1 MSEFLGPHGNATVVL
16 MSAHFESE
24 LPKLKDLKK
33 LLNVSDGKY
42 YKSGGRH
49 SSSIQQLETVLTIMA
64 ELSGDENVT
73 KHSSNNYLITASE
86 VYSNIFVKLKYTAEI
101 VEGFN
106 LTNDAMSELGKIIPC
121 LTKLCSMQ
129 RDIEY
134 FWTVLKRNAE
144 KAKEM
149 EFDDVTVLNPNLT
162 ALQEVLSTYGD
173 SEYSKITTSIQA
185 WYEKYRWK
193 VKPPNVDA
201 DEAEAS

>member
-1 MSEFLGPHGNATVVL
+1 MSEFLGPHGKATVVL

-33 LLNVSDGKY
+33 LLNVSEGKY
-42 YKSGGRH
+42 YKSGGQH
-49 SSSIQQLETVLTIMA
+49 SSSIEQLEALLIIMA
-64 ELSGDENVT
+64 ELSGDENVI
-73 KHSSNNYLITASE
+73 KRSSNNYLITASE
-86 VYSNIFVKLKYTAEI
+86 VYSNIFIKLKYTAEI
-101 VEGFN
+101 IEGFN
-106 LTNDAMSELGKIIPC
+106 LTNDAMSELEKIITC
-121 LTKLCSMQ
+121 HAKLCSMH

-149 EFDDVTVLNPNLT
+149 EFDDVTVLNPNLA

-173 SEYSKITTSIQA
+173 SEYAKITKSIQA

-193 VKPPNVDA
+193 VKPSNVDV
-201 DEAEAS
+201 DEAKLS

>member
-1 MSEFLGPHGNATVVL
+1 MSEFLGPHGKATVVL

-49 SSSIQQLETVLTIMA
+49 SSSIRQLETVLMIMA
-64 ELSGDENVT
+64 ELSGDEDVI
-73 KHSSNNYLITASE
+73 KHC
-86 VYSNIFVKLKYTAEI
+86 SNIFVTLKYTAEI

-106 LTNDAMSELGKIIPC
+106 LTNDAMSELEKT
-121 LTKLCSMQ
+121 LLAYSSLCSMR

-134 FWTVLKRNAE
+134 FLTVLKRNAE

-149 EFDDVTVLNPNLT
+149 EFDDVTVLNPNLA

-173 SEYSKITTSIQA
+173 SEYAKITKSIQA

-193 VKPPNVDA
+193 VKPPNVDV